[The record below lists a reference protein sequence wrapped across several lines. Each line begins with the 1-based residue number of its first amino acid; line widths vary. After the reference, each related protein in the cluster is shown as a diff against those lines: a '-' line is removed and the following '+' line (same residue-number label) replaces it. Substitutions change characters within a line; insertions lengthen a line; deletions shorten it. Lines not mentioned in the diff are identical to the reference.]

1 MCLIAEMT
9 CEFAFTRKRSL
20 SKPIRFDVMSGLVL
34 HVYV

>member
-9 CEFAFTRKRSL
+9 CNFAFTIKIRLVGL
-20 SKPIRFDVMSGLVL
+20 SFDVMSSVVL